1 MILAAFME
9 VTEHRYIGYTIGDG
23 RKVKLTFDN
32 NGSNTHITES
42 FEAEKTHSL
51 DAEKRQPIRL
61 CKQAQLLF

>member
-1 MILAAFME
+1 ME
-9 VTEHRYIGYTIGDG
+9 VTEHRYIGYSIGDG

-51 DAEKRQPIRL
+51 DAEKRL
-61 CKQAQLLF
+61 AKCS